1 MERISRRKKHK
12 PFWRLQMFSILIWCV
27 YGIFVG
33 AIAKSIVPGEENFGF
48 LKTVA
53 LGVAGSYMGGAI
65 LYLVGSNGVLEPS
78 GIFMGV
84 AGAVTALVLYN
95 KLISK

>member
-1 MERISRRKKHK
+1 MIS
-12 PFWRLQMFSILIWCV
+12 IITWCV

-48 LKTVA
+48 VKTIA
-53 LGVAGSYMGGAI
+53 LGVAGSYFGGAL
-65 LYLVGSNGVLEPS
+65 LYMLGQYDSVEPA

-84 AGAVTALVLYN
+84 AGSAVALVLYN
-95 KLISK
+95 KLTNEK